1 MKKILIIGAI
11 LLAICISI
19 SAVSADDSWS
29 FNFSSS
35 ESSNSEGGAF
45 SLNTVNNLLQIQG
58 LNYTIPEEYKE
69 NESFRAVGED
79 ANLSSLPENSKITC
93 AEFINGND
101 SIIIKTFFHDQ
112 PFDEDGYT
120 PAKNAVKKE
129 IADQEGWLEEYEDGV
144 TFDFVEDG
152 KIVEIFAPDEKVL
165 ETILKSTDD

>member
-1 MKKILIIGAI
+1 MNKIFKSTKWKYITY
-11 LLAICISI
+11 
-19 SAVSADDSWS
+19 
-29 FNFSSS
+29 
-35 ESSNSEGGAF
+35 
-45 SLNTVNNLLQIQG
+45 LN
-58 LNYTIPEEYKE
+58 
-69 NESFRAVGED
+69 
-79 ANLSSLPENSKITC
+79 TC

-120 PAKNAVKKE
+120 PAENAVKKE

-165 ETILKSTDD
+165 ETIL